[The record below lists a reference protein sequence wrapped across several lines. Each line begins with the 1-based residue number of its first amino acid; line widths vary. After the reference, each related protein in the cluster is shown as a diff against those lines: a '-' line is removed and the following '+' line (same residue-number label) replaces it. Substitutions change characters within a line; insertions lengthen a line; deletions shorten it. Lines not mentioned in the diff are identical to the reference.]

1 MIKRF
6 PIAARSATFLALGL
20 ALSWPSTAAVSQET
34 VSDPVVQAVP
44 PSFADHFPEL
54 PDPATQPIPAA
65 GAVDVT
71 TIDPPIE
78 VIEED
83 DEVSIGA
90 GTASYYGKRFHG
102 RRTASGEAFDM
113 FGMTAAHRTLPFGT
127 RLRVTNP
134 RTGAS
139 VVVRVNDR
147 GPFSGNRLIDLSRAA
162 AQQIGLIQRG
172 HGRVELA
179 RID

>member
-1 MIKRF
+1 MTTWL
-6 PIAARSATFLALGL
+6 AAALAL
-20 ALSWPSTAAVSQET
+20 AWPSTAAVSQDA
-34 VSDPVVQAVP
+34 VSDPVVQQLPA
-44 PSFADHFPEL
+44 SFADRFPSVPE
-54 PDPATQPIPAA
+54 PETAPVPAD

-71 TIDPPIE
+71 EIDPPIE
-78 VIEED
+78 LVED
-83 DEVSIGA
+83 DEVEIGS
-90 GTASYYGKRFHG
+90 GTASYYGRRFHG

-113 FGMTAAHRTLPFGT
+113 HAMTAAHRTLPFGT

-147 GPFSGNRLIDLSRAA
+147 GPFSGNRVIDLSRAA
-162 AQQIGLIQRG
+162 AEEIGLIRRG

-179 RID
+179 LLD